1 MCYILSMKK
10 EFEAL
15 FENIN
20 HEEMRVCLKEAGATL
35 AKERTLH
42 KRVTFNLPKE
52 KHSPHKW
59 LRIRTNGEKATMAL
73 KILSSETIEGHHEIE
88 FEVSSF
94 HDAVELLVE
103 IGAVKK
109 SFQET
114 YRETWNLLGTE
125 IVLDSWPFLP
135 DLMEIEGG
143 TPEVVESVAKLLG
156 LDWSQARFCSSSTI
170 YAETYNV
177 SEEYF
182 NNEIAELRFHGRNPF
197 LGD

>member
-1 MCYILSMKK
+1 MRHFKV
-10 EFEAL
+10 FEAL

-20 HEEMRVCLKEAGATL
+20 HEEMRIRLKEAGATL
-35 AKERTLH
+35 VKERTLH
-42 KRVTFNLPKE
+42 KRVTLNFPKE
-52 KHSPHKW
+52 KHSSHKW
-59 LRIRTNGEKATMAL
+59 LRVRTNGEKTTIAL
-73 KILSSETIEGHHEIE
+73 KMLSSETIEGQHEIE

-94 HDAVELLVE
+94 HDAVELLIE

-125 IVLDSWPFLP
+125 IILDSWPFLP
-135 DLMEIEGG
+135 DLIEIEGES
-143 TPEVVESVAKLLG
+143 PEAVEKVSKLLG
-156 LDWSQARFCSSSTI
+156 LDWSQARFCSSSTL

-182 NNEIAELRFHGRNPF
+182 NNEIAELRFDGQNPF
-197 LGD
+197 